1 MSRAKEKLRLGVFE
15 RALFECEYCRSPQ
28 DLLWADLE
36 IEHIQPKAKG
46 GKTVDDNLC
55 AACRKCNE
63 LKRVQTEAA
72 DPDSG
77 AMAPLYHPRT
87 QMWGDHFE
95 FSADGGLILGKTAT
109 GRATVESLQLNRT
122 RAVLLRRLWTKT
134 GWRPPRE
141 R

>member
-1 MSRAKEKLRLGVFE
+1 MSRAKEKLRLHVFE
-15 RALFECEYCRSPQ
+15 RAHLECEYCRSPQ
-28 DLLWADLE
+28 DLLLADLE
-36 IEHIQPKAKG
+36 TEHIRPKAKG

-77 AMAPLYHPRT
+77 EVVPLYHPRT

-95 FSADGGLILGKTAT
+95 FSAGNGLKLGKTAT
-109 GRATVESLQLNRT
+109 GRATIEVLQLNRT
-122 RAVLLRRLWTKT
+122 RAVLLRRLWTNA

-141 R
+141 